1 MHKKN
6 SKQKART
13 CEKQDRKN
21 TVCKAMPRYGKAPSG
36 FLPGHRGTESISSPG
51 GPGGLHRKD
60 GAAEGHQ
67 EESKVQEGPKAITQL
82 CLFVSHYGSDR
93 QVHVVQLKAVSR
105 ASVRKCYF
113 TPCNSKLYCCAEGKM
128 RSQYPKRHRIQHE

>member
-1 MHKKN
+1 MVRLHLD
-6 SKQKART
+6 SFLVTEAQRASALQ
-13 CEKQDRKN
+13 EVQE
-21 TVCKAMPRYGKAPSG
+21 VCTGRME
-36 FLPGHRGTESISSPG
+36 L
-51 GPGGLHRKD
+51 LKD
-60 GAAEGHQ
+60 TRRNP
-67 EESKVQEGPKAITQL
+67 KVQEGPKAITRL

-93 QVHVVQLKAVSR
+93 QVHVVQLKAASR